1 MAPFPQILS
10 RDDIS
15 TDDTQ
20 STPLTPVVIGG
31 IAFAGA
37 LFLAAALWLAIRFY
51 RKRSREQRAD
61 GRQGAFLTVKGLI
74 SEDDEKAAPPR
85 QVYQLCCLIFFRQY

>member
-1 MAPFPQILS
+1 MAPLAGDVTS
-10 RDDIS
+10 A
-15 TDDTQ
+15 DDTQ
-20 STPLTPVVIGG
+20 SPALTPVVIGG

-37 LFLAAALWLAIRFY
+37 ILLILGIWLAVRFY

-74 SEDDEKAAPPR
+74 TEEDEKAAPPR
-85 QVYQLCCLIFFRQY
+85 RVVRLFYLFILQKRR